1 MKGKISAGFAIF
13 LALVLCAVFG
23 TVLMLY
29 TCPMEDVSLNL
40 SLQPEGEAVLKA
52 DLENYDRRGWTVYT
66 AEGDTVTELEPN
78 GFGGFKGLELGQTFY
93 FSRVMEE
100 KLDSPTLQI
109 GIVNQNIAVWLDDTL
124 IYTDCPELDNR
135 IGYLTLPMKEWE
147 SGSKVTISLPG
158 DHLGKTLTIAQSFPE
173 YLEGSTVMAF
183 PGSVTL
189 YCGYAYESELI
200 SESFRTAIICA
211 VAFILGVL
219 LLIASVRN
227 RDWGVMALA
236 MVAFLWMTGRIVET
250 SFFRKYFVSYENSPL
265 GAIRLISAWA
275 LLIFLYTRAGKFRKV
290 LLGFIAACGLSLVC
304 YVGVVL
310 CVPTFGASN
319 GILQFL
325 ALSLPE
331 WLAFLSILLVL
342 VFSLVYWRHESWF
355 WRIFTPAAYAA
366 LVIYWIDVVCFVDPG
381 IAGQHILLNLQ
392 SGSIDYVYYHTMPAL
407 MHVAVFTAI
416 AEAIKREMAR
426 HTEKKLLEEH
436 RKLSMISYEN
446 MRCQHE
452 EVMKLRHDMNRH
464 FQALQKMASEETVKE
479 YLNDLIGKDREIR
492 PVVQIENRTLEIIL
506 NSKIQSAIKSGI
518 KVDIIRMEAPEE
530 LPLTNAD
537 LCSLVMNI
545 LDNAITAAAEFSL
558 EQPNIQIDLHIK
570 GNFFSL
576 FCANSADIH
585 QIEKVPGNEILPK
598 HGFGVKIIQSIVERY
613 EGLIDSEY
621 GEDYYKIWVAIPLT

>member
-1 MKGKISAGFAIF
+1 M
-13 LALVLCAVFG
+13 
-23 TVLMLY
+23 
-29 TCPMEDVSLNL
+29 
-40 SLQPEGEAVLKA
+40 
-52 DLENYDRRGWTVYT
+52 
-66 AEGDTVTELEPN
+66 
-78 GFGGFKGLELGQTFY
+78 
-93 FSRVMEE
+93 
-100 KLDSPTLQI
+100 
-109 GIVNQNIAVWLDDTL
+109 
-124 IYTDCPELDNR
+124 
-135 IGYLTLPMKEWE
+135 
-147 SGSKVTISLPG
+147 
-158 DHLGKTLTIAQSFPE
+158 
-173 YLEGSTVMAF
+173 
-183 PGSVTL
+183 
-189 YCGYAYESELI
+189 
-200 SESFRTAIICA
+200 
-211 VAFILGVL
+211 
-219 LLIASVRN
+219 
-227 RDWGVMALA
+227 
-236 MVAFLWMTGRIVET
+236 
-250 SFFRKYFVSYENSPL
+250 
-265 GAIRLISAWA
+265 
-275 LLIFLYTRAGKFRKV
+275 

-304 YVGVVL
+304 YVGVML
-310 CVPTFGASN
+310 CVPTFGASD

-331 WLAFLSILLVL
+331 WPAFLSVLLVL
-342 VFSLVYWRHESWF
+342 VFSLVYWRRESWF
-355 WRIFTPAAYAA
+355 WRIFTPAVYAA
-366 LVIYWIDVVCFVDPG
+366 LAIYWIVVVCFVDPG
-381 IAGQHILLNLQ
+381 MAGQHILLNLQ
-392 SGSIDYVYYHTMPAL
+392 SGSIDYVYYHTIPVL
-407 MHVAVFTAI
+407 MYAAVFTAI
-416 AEAIKREMAR
+416 AEAVKREMAR

-479 YLNDLIGKDREIR
+479 YLNDLIGKDREIH

-545 LDNAITAAAEFSL
+545 LDNAITAAAASGM

-576 FCANSADIH
+576 FCANSADIR

-598 HGFGVKIIQSIVERY
+598 HGFGLKIIQNIVERY